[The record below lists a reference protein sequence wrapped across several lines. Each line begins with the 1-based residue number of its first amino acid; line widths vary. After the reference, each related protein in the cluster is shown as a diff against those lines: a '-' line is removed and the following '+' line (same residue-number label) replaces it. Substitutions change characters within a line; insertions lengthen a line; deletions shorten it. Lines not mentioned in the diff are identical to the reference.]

1 MSYDYLIAG
10 GGSAGCVLAARLSED
25 PAVSVCLVEAGGG
38 SADSVFIRAPLG
50 FAASAPLG
58 LFNWN
63 YETVPQAG
71 FNGRRG
77 WQPRGKVLGGSSAIN
92 AMVYTRGNPRD
103 YDQWAALGNTGWGWA
118 DVLPLFRAAEH
129 SECFG
134 ATDLHG
140 SGGPLNVAWLRSPSP
155 LGEAFL
161 QACEQQG
168 LPRIADYNGPRQHGV
183 APAQVTQKD
192 GERCGAVRAYLR
204 PALAR
209 PNLTVISGA
218 TIARVLFDRAGGG
231 SGDAARA
238 GGVELITKQGRQQL
252 QARRE
257 VILSAGSYGS
267 PAILMRSGLGPAAQ
281 LREHGI
287 EPLRDLPGVGAN
299 LQDHATAVLIQRT
312 ARTDLT
318 LGFSLRGG
326 AALLGAI
333 GEWRRARTGWVTTNV
348 AEVQGFLSTDGNPD
362 WPDIQL
368 ALCTGI
374 VDDHT
379 RKPHWGHGYTLH
391 ATLMRPRSRGSV
403 CLASADPQAAPLID
417 PAFLEQHEDLER
429 LMRGTRMAYDIL
441 QAPALAPHRGPMLY
455 PFARDD
461 DRAVEQF
468 VREHTD
474 TEYHPIGTCAMG
486 PDGDAG
492 AVVDAELRVR
502 GVRGLRVVDASVMP
516 RLITGNTNAPT
527 IMIAEKAAH
536 LIRRGAR
543 AAAQP
548 AAAEPEA
555 ALPAG

>member
-25 PAVSVCLVEAGGG
+25 PAVSVCLVEAGGDN
-38 SADSVFIRAPLG
+38 ADSVFIRAPLG

-103 YDQWAALGNTGWGWA
+103 YDQWAALGNAGWGWA

-161 QACEQQG
+161 QACAQQG

-183 APAQVTQKD
+183 APAQVTQKG
-192 GERCGAVRAYLR
+192 GERCGAARAYLR
-204 PALAR
+204 PALDR
-209 PNLTVISGA
+209 PNLTVVSGA
-218 TIARVLFDRAGGG
+218 TIARVLFDRTGDG
-231 SGDAARA
+231 SGGAARA
-238 GGVELITKQGRQQL
+238 SGVEIITKQGKQQL

-257 VILSAGSYGS
+257 VIVAAGSYGS
-267 PAILMRSGLGPAAQ
+267 PTILMRSGLGPAAQ

-299 LQDHATAVLIQRT
+299 LQDHATTVLIQRT

-326 AALLGAI
+326 AALLGAMS
-333 GEWRRARTGWVTTNV
+333 EWRRKRTGWVTTNV
-348 AEVQGFLSTDGNPD
+348 AEVQGFVATDGNDD

-391 ATLMRPRSRGSV
+391 ATLMRPNSRGSV
-403 CLASADPQAAPLID
+403 RLASPEPLAAPLID
-417 PAFLEQHEDLER
+417 PAFLEQQDDLQR

-441 QAPALAPHRGPMLY
+441 QAPALAPHRGAMLY

-461 DRAVEQF
+461 ERAVEQF
-468 VREHTD
+468 VRDHTD
-474 TEYHPIGTCAMG
+474 TEYHPVGTCAMG

-527 IMIAEKAAH
+527 IMIAEKAAR
-536 LIRRGAR
+536 LIRGGPR

-548 AAAEPEA
+548 VAAEPEA